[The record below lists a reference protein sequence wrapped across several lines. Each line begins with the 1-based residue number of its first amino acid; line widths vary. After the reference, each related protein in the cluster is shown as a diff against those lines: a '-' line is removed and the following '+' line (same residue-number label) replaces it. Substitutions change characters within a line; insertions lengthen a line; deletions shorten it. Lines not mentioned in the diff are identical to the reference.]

1 MAAEAVWRPKGRHR
15 TTCASMAV
23 AAQDDE
29 VEVGVGGG
37 EDAVEAVSSSIIF
50 RDFSSIEADKV
61 GNYRMFLPARPESA
75 RLLAFVDWRPNAS
88 SLLDEAA
95 I

>member
-1 MAAEAVWRPKGRHR
+1 MAA
-15 TTCASMAV
+15 

-29 VEVGVGGG
+29 VEVGVGG

>member
-15 TTCASMAV
+15 TICASMAV

-29 VEVGVGGG
+29 VEVGVGG

-88 SLLDEAA
+88 LLLDEAA

>member
-29 VEVGVGGG
+29 VEVGVGG